1 MKRKQKVIRIALDRK
16 TGGTVGF
23 SKKALENAQK
33 EVYKGKK
40 RYTGFT
46 NAR

>member
-1 MKRKQKVIRIALDRK
+1 MKRQKIIRIALDRK

-23 SKKALENAQK
+23 SKKAMEK
-33 EVYKGKK
+33 SKDEIYKGRK

-46 NAR
+46 NSK

>member
-1 MKRKQKVIRIALDRK
+1 MKRQRIIRIVLDRK

-23 SKKALENAQK
+23 SKKALVKAQM
-33 EVYKGKK
+33 EQYKGRK